1 MFYDLFS
8 DKHSALFL
16 YNALSKTD
24 NDEAGSL
31 EIVALS
37 DVIYMHRKND
47 VSGDSL
53 PDAMDKAI
61 DRCTREE
68 VLKEYLLKK
77 KSEIKLMLPTEF
89 ERNCLRKR
97 CEKKARID

>member
-68 VLKEYLLKK
+68 VLTEYLLKK
-77 KSEIKLMLPTEF
+77 K
-89 ERNCLRKR
+89 
-97 CEKKARID
+97 